1 MAQDRFAE
9 LTNSPELVALM
20 PLLYVAWADG
30 ELGDQEVESVTKAA
44 SLSDAQRASLAK
56 WLDRDAPP
64 TATELLQLYRFVQ
77 VRASRLPAEK
87 RRSLVELGT
96 HVAELSE
103 DSAAARA
110 LHEVES
116 ALGVQGIAH
125 GLMAAQPPVP
135 QHFDE
140 PEPSFDVSAMTAALD
155 GEYADTWNAVR
166 ELLQRPEFRYI
177 EDVSKAE
184 HREKVLQW
192 LQILADEGYGA
203 LAFPKSAG
211 GEGRMDLF
219 VKAFEAIGMFDL
231 SLVVKFGVQFGLFG
245 GSILALG
252 SKRHHD
258 ELLKDVGSLAVP
270 GGFAMTELGHG
281 SNVRQLETIAKYD
294 PERKLFVLHSPST
307 SARKEWIGNA
317 AVHGR
322 TMTVFAQLE
331 TQDVVHGVHAFVV
344 PVRDE
349 SGALLPGVTI
359 QDCGHKMGLNGVDN
373 GRIWFDHVEVPRE
386 NLLDRYAT
394 VAEDGTYESPI
405 ASPSRRFF
413 TMLGTLVGGRVS
425 VGSAA
430 VTSAKSSLA
439 IAVRYGALR
448 RQFGPDGGEE
458 RSILNYRSHQLRLM
472 PTLAQ
477 TYALHFA
484 MSDLQAQ
491 WRDHEGEDKREIEME
506 AAGLKAMATWH
517 AIATAQHCRE
527 CCGGMGFLTRNR
539 ICQIL
544 KDVDVFATFEG
555 DNVVLLQLVAK
566 GLLTGYAKGLKNDL
580 VGSLMRELGRAAAT
594 ELLEKNPFTSR
605 RTSDDHLD
613 DADFHQ
619 SALEF
624 RKQSLLTSA
633 ARRVKKRID
642 KGMSSFDAFMDIQDH
657 LQSLAMAHV
666 HARVHASFAKAVAAT
681 EDDALK
687 AQLHALRS
695 LFANELIRQD
705 LGWFMENGYVEAP
718 KARAIRKR
726 VVALSEEVRAQAVHL
741 VNAFGI
747 PDQALSA
754 PIAFENYAESSCLN
768 T

>member
-1 MAQDRFAE
+1 MAKDRFQE
-9 LTNSPELVALM
+9 LTESPELVALM

-30 ELGDQEVESVTKAA
+30 ELGDEEIARVDAA
-44 SLSDAQRASLAK
+44 ANVSDAQRATLAK

-64 TATELLQLYRFVQ
+64 TSTELLKLFRYVQ

-87 RRSLVELGT
+87 RRSLVQLGT
-96 HVAELSE
+96 HVAELTADES
-103 DSAAARA
+103 AARA
-110 LHEVES
+110 LEEVET
-116 ALGVQGIAH
+116 ALGVRGIAH
-125 GLMAAQPPVP
+125 GLMSSQAPVR
-135 QHFDE
+135 QTFDE
-140 PEPSFDVSAMTAALD
+140 AAPAFDVSAMTTVLD
-155 GEYADTWNAVR
+155 GEYAETWNAVR
-166 ELLQRPEFRYI
+166 ELLQRPAFRYV
-177 EDVSKAE
+177 EDLSKAE
-184 HREKVLQW
+184 HREQVLRW
-192 LQILADEGYGA
+192 TRLLANEGYGA
-203 LAFPKSAG
+203 LAFPENCG
-211 GEGRMDLF
+211 GANRMDLF
-219 VKAFEAIGMFDL
+219 VKSFEALGMFDL

-258 ELLKDVGSLAVP
+258 ELLRDVGKLDLP

-281 SNVRQLETIAKYD
+281 SNVRQLETLAKYD
-294 PERKLFVLHSPST
+294 PERKLFVLHTPSA

-317 AVHGR
+317 ACHGR

-331 TQDVVHGVHAFVV
+331 TQGVVHGVHAFVV
-344 PVRDE
+344 PVRDD
-349 SGALLPGVTI
+349 SGALLPGVSI

-425 VGSAA
+425 VGSSA
-430 VTSAKSSLA
+430 VTASKSALA
-439 IAVRYGALR
+439 IAIRYGALR

-458 RSILNYRSHQLRLM
+458 RSILSYRSHQLRLM
-472 PTLAQ
+472 PALAQ

-484 MSDLQAQ
+484 MGDLQAMF
-491 WRDHEGEDKREIEME
+491 RDHEGDDARELEME

-580 VGSLMRELGRAAAT
+580 VGSLLRELGRAAAT
-594 ELLEKNPFTSR
+594 ELLEKNPFASR
-605 RTSDDHLD
+605 RTGDEHLD
-613 DADFHQ
+613 DAEFHQ

-642 KGMSSFDAFMDIQDH
+642 AGMSSFDAFMDIQDH

-666 HARVHASFAKAVAAT
+666 HARVHASFARAIDAT
-681 EDDALK
+681 EDEALV
-687 AQLHALRS
+687 AQLQSLRA
-695 LFANELIRQD
+695 LFALELIRQD

-726 VVALSEEVRAQAVHL
+726 VVSLSELVRAQAVHL
-741 VNAFGI
+741 VDAFGI

-754 PIAFENYAESSCLN
+754 PIAFEGYAESACLN
-768 T
+768 A

>member
-1 MAQDRFAE
+1 MPQDRFEE
-9 LTNSPELVALM
+9 LTTSPELVALM

-30 ELGDQEVESVTKAA
+30 ELGDDEIQRVQKAA
-44 SLSDAQRASLAK
+44 NVSDAQRETLSR
-56 WLDRDAPP
+56 WLDRKEPP
-64 TATELLQLYRFVQ
+64 SATELLKLYRYVQ
-77 VRASRLPAEK
+77 VRASRLPADK
-87 RRSLVELGT
+87 RRCLVELGAS
-96 HVAELSE
+96 VAELSM
-103 DSAAARA
+103 DDAAARA
-110 LHEVES
+110 LREVEG
-116 ALGVQGIAH
+116 ALGVKGIAH
-125 GLMAAQPPVP
+125 GLLAPQSAVP
-135 QHFDE
+135 QTFDE
-140 PEPSFDVSAMTAALD
+140 AAASFDVDAMTAVLD
-155 GEYADTWNAVR
+155 GEYAKTWNAVR
-166 ELLQRPEFRYI
+166 ELLRRPEFRYI
-177 EDVSKAE
+177 EDVPKAD
-184 HREKVLQW
+184 HREQVLRW

-203 LAFPKSAG
+203 LAFPEGSG
-211 GEGRMDLF
+211 GADRMDLF
-219 VKAFEAIGMFDL
+219 VKSFEALGMFDL

-258 ELLKDVGSLAVP
+258 EYLRAVGKLELP

-294 PERKLFVLHSPST
+294 PERQLFVLHSPSA

-317 AVHGR
+317 ALHGR

-344 PVRDE
+344 PVRDDA
-349 SGALLPGVTI
+349 GALLPGVSI

-373 GRIWFDHVEVPRE
+373 GRIWFDHVEVPRA

-394 VAEDGTYESPI
+394 VDEDGTYASPI

-430 VTSAKSSLA
+430 VTSAKSALTIA
-439 IAVRYGALR
+439 IRYGALR

-458 RSILNYRSHQLRLM
+458 RPILNYRSHQLRLM
-472 PTLAQ
+472 PSLAQ

-484 MSDLQAQ
+484 MADLQAE
-491 WRDHEGEDKREIEME
+491 WRDFEGEDAREIEME

-566 GLLTGYAKGLKNDL
+566 GLLTGYAKSLKNDL
-580 VGSLMRELGRAAAT
+580 VGSLLRELGRAAAT
-594 ELLEKNPFTSR
+594 GLLEKNPFSSR
-605 RTSDDHLD
+605 RTDAEHLD
-613 DADFHQ
+613 AADFHQ
-619 SALEF
+619 AAFDF
-624 RKQSLLTSA
+624 RKQSLLTTA

-642 KGMSSFDAFMDIQDH
+642 KGMTSFDAFMDIQDH

-666 HARVHASFAKAVAAT
+666 HARVHASFAKAVAET
-681 EDDALK
+681 KGEALQG
-687 AQLHALRS
+687 QLHSLRA
-695 LFANELIRQD
+695 LFAHELLRQD
-705 LGWFMENGYVEAP
+705 LGWFLENGYVEAP
-718 KARAIRKR
+718 KARAIRRR
-726 VVALSEEVRAQAVHL
+726 VIALSEEVRGQSIHL

-747 PDQALSA
+747 PDEAIGA
-754 PIAFENYAESSCLN
+754 PIAFENYADNAMLN
-768 T
+768 E

>member
-1 MAQDRFAE
+1 MAQDRFRE

-20 PLLYVAWADG
+20 PMLYVVWADG
-30 ELGDQEVESVTKAA
+30 ELGDEEIASVKNAA
-44 SLSDAQRASLAK
+44 NLSDAQRATLAK
-56 WLDRDAPP
+56 WLDPSAPP
-64 TATELLQLYRFVQ
+64 TATELLQIFRFVQ

-87 RRSLVELGT
+87 RRSLVELGA
-96 HVAELSE
+96 HVAELSTD
-103 DSAAARA
+103 DSAARA
-110 LHEVES
+110 LEEVEG
-116 ALGVQGIAH
+116 ALGVRGIAH

-135 QHFDE
+135 QKFDE
-140 PEPSFDVSAMTAALD
+140 PKSEIDVAAMTTLLD
-155 GEYADTWNAVR
+155 GEYAETWNAVR
-166 ELLQRPEFRYI
+166 ELLQRPEFRYV

-184 HREKVLQW
+184 HRERVLEW
-192 LQILADEGYGA
+192 LKILAAEGYGA
-203 LAFPKSAG
+203 LAFPESTG
-211 GEGRMDLF
+211 GAGRMDVF
-219 VKAFEAIGMFDL
+219 VKSFEALGMFDL

-258 ELLKDVGSLAVP
+258 ALLRDVGKLEIP

-294 PERKLFVLHSPST
+294 PERGVFVLHTPSA

-317 AVHGR
+317 ALHGR

-344 PVRDE
+344 PVRDD
-349 SGALLPGVTI
+349 SGNLLPGVSI

-373 GRIWFDHVEVPRE
+373 GRIWFDHVEVPRA
-386 NLLDRYAT
+386 NLLDRYAS
-394 VAEDGTYESPI
+394 VDEDGVYTSPI

-430 VTSAKSSLA
+430 VTASKSALA
-439 IAVRYGALR
+439 IAIRYGALR

-458 RSILNYRSHQLRLM
+458 RCILNYRSHQLRLM
-472 PTLAQ
+472 PALAQ

-484 MSDLQAQ
+484 MSDFQAQ
-491 WRDHEGEDKREIEME
+491 WRDFEGEDTREIEME

-580 VGSLMRELGRAAAT
+580 VGSLLRELGRAAAT

-605 RTSDDHLD
+605 RSDDEHID
-613 DADFHQ
+613 DVDFHQ
-619 SALEF
+619 AALDF
-624 RKQSLLTSA
+624 REQSLLTSA

-642 KGMSSFDAFMDIQDH
+642 ADMSSFDAFMDIQDH

-666 HARVHASFAKAVAAT
+666 HARVHASFAKAVS
-681 EDDALK
+681 ECRDPKL
-687 AQLHALRS
+687 AQQLGHMRA

-726 VVALSEEVRAQAVHL
+726 VTTLSEIVRQQAVHL
-741 VNAFGI
+741 VDAFGI

-754 PIAFENYAESSCLN
+754 PIAFEDYAESACLN
-768 T
+768 E